1 MPLAS
6 GARLG
11 PYEVVDLLGAG
22 GMGEVYRARD
32 TRIGREVALKILP
45 AAVAGDPERQRRF
58 EQEARAA
65 GRLNHPNI
73 LILHDVG
80 VQEGWPY
87 LVTELLD
94 GESLRKSL
102 ERGRPPRRTAAKWAV
117 QVARALSE
125 AHEKGI
131 VHRDL
136 KPENL
141 FVTRDG
147 QVKILDFGLAKL
159 TPPDQRSGENATTW
173 TQETTPGSVLGTVGY
188 MSPEQVR
195 GQTADHR
202 SDIFSFGAV
211 LYEVLSGTAAFR
223 RETGAE
229 TMTAI
234 LREQPPELPSGGEAP
249 FPGLERIV
257 RHCLEKRPEDRYQS
271 ARDLV
276 FDLEQLS
283 EPPGST
289 SDRVRPHRSMTWL
302 APAAVVIVLALLVA
316 LLAWRRGHLPAA
328 VRLAGP
334 KRIAVLPFENL
345 AAPERE
351 YFADGMTDEV
361 RGKLA
366 SLPGLQ
372 VIARASSV
380 QYRKSKKPVPQIASE
395 LGVHYLVTATVRWE
409 SGRDGESR
417 VRVSPELVEA
427 ATAATR
433 WQQSFD
439 AVPADVFQ
447 VQADIAS
454 QVAQALNLALGEG
467 ERQQLTGRPT
477 SSPEAYDAYLKGN
490 EATSGFT
497 STAPVALRQAIGHY
511 ERAVALDPRFA
522 VAWAQLSRAHSYVYV
537 NGVPEPV
544 HLERARSAADR
555 ALALDPGLPI
565 GRLALGDYHAL
576 ALREPERALEQYA
589 LGRQKAPEDADL
601 LGAAGRAQRNA
612 GRWEEAVASY
622 RQAMVLDPRSAFTAA
637 RLTRALLCLRRYPE
651 ALSAADQALKL
662 SPQSLDI
669 IEDKAIVFVAQGDL
683 GGARAVLRAA
693 PREVDPTAL
702 VAFVA
707 TYQDL
712 FWVLDD
718 AQQALLLRLTPGPFG
733 DDRLAWGLA
742 LAQTAEIRGDR
753 ARSREYAEAA
763 RVAVEAQLR
772 ESPGDAQRHVLH
784 GVALAYLGQ
793 RSEALREGE
802 RGAAL
807 EPVSRTAFAGAYFRH
822 QLARIYLRVG
832 QPEKA
837 LDILEELLRLP
848 YYLSPGWLRIDPE
861 WAPLRG
867 HPRFD
872 NLVGPASPAPSGSRP
887 SA

>member
-1 MPLAS
+1 MSLAP

-45 AAVAGDPERQRRF
+45 APLAGDPERQRRF

-73 LILHDVG
+73 LTLHDVG
-80 VQEGWPY
+80 VHDGWPY
-87 LVTELLD
+87 LVTELLE
-94 GESLRKSL
+94 GESLRKRL
-102 ERGRPPRRTAAKWAV
+102 ECERLPRRAAAEWAV
-117 QVARALSE
+117 QVARGLSE

-147 QVKILDFGLAKL
+147 HVKILDFGLAKL
-159 TPPDQRSGENATTW
+159 TPPDQRMGDDAATW
-173 TQETTPGSVLGTVGY
+173 TQETIPGSVLGSVGY

-195 GQTADHR
+195 GQVADHR
-202 SDIFSFGAV
+202 SDIFSFGAI
-211 LYEVLSGTAAFR
+211 LYEMLSGKRAFR
-223 RETGAE
+223 KETGAE

-234 LREQPPELPSGGEAP
+234 LREQPPELLSDGAAPS
-249 FPGLERIV
+249 PGLERIV

-283 EPPGST
+283 ELPSSPSET
-289 SDRVRPHRSMTWL
+289 VRPSRPLTRL
-302 APAAVVIVLALLVA
+302 APAAGVVLLAVLAA
-316 LLAWRRGHLPAA
+316 LFAWRGSHGPAA
-328 VRLAGP
+328 APVAGP

-380 QYRKSKKPVPQIASE
+380 LYKKSKKPAPQIASE
-395 LGVHYLVTATVRWE
+395 LGAHYLVTATVRWE
-409 SGRDGESR
+409 SSKDGDSR

-467 ERQQLTGRPT
+467 ERRHLTERPT

-490 EATSGFT
+490 EATGGFT
-497 STAPVALRQAIGHY
+497 STAPVALRQAIDHY

-537 NGVPEPV
+537 NGVPGPV
-544 HLERARSAADR
+544 DLERARSAAER
-555 ALALDPGLPI
+555 ALALDPGLPV
-565 GRLALGDYHAL
+565 GRLAQGDYHAL
-576 ALREPERALEQYA
+576 VLREPERGLEQYA

-601 LGAAGRAQRNA
+601 LSAAGRAQRNA
-612 GRWEEAVASY
+612 GRWEEAVASF
-622 RQAMVLDPRSAFTAA
+622 RQALVLDPRSAFTAG

-651 ALSAADQALKL
+651 ALAAADQALKL
-662 SPQSLDI
+662 APQSLDI
-669 IEDKAIVFVAQGDL
+669 IEDKAMVFVAQGDL
-683 GGARAVLRAA
+683 SGARAVLRAA
-693 PREVDPTAL
+693 PREVDQTTL

-733 DDRLAWGLA
+733 DDRLAWGMA
-742 LAQTAEIRGDR
+742 LAQTADIRGDR

-763 RVAVEAQLR
+763 RAAVDVQLR

-784 GVALAYLGQ
+784 GLALAYLG
-793 RSEALREGE
+793 RKAEAAREGE
-802 RGAAL
+802 RGVAL

-837 LDILEELLRLP
+837 LDILEELLRIP

-861 WAPLRG
+861 WTPLRD
-867 HPRFD
+867 HPRFKK
-872 NLVGPASPAPSGSRP
+872 LTGLA
-887 SA
+887 

>member
-1 MPLAS
+1 MSLAP
-6 GARLG
+6 GARRG
-11 PYEVVDLLGAG
+11 PYEVVGLLGAG

-45 AAVAGDPERQRRF
+45 APLAGDPERQRRF

-73 LILHDVG
+73 LTLHDVG
-80 VQEGWPY
+80 VHDGWPY
-87 LVTELLD
+87 LVTELLE
-94 GESLRKSL
+94 GETLRKHL
-102 ERGRPPRRTAAKWAV
+102 ERGPLPRRTAADWAA
-117 QVARALSE
+117 QVARGLSA

-141 FVTRDG
+141 FVTREG
-147 QVKILDFGLAKL
+147 HLKILDFGLAKL
-159 TPPDQRSGENATTW
+159 TPPDQPTAQDATTW
-173 TQETTPGSVLGTVGY
+173 TRETAPGSVLGSVGY

-195 GQTADHR
+195 GQPADHR

-211 LYEVLSGTAAFR
+211 LYEVLSGTPAFR
-223 RETGAE
+223 KETGAE

-234 LREQPPELPSGGEAP
+234 LREQPPELPTGGPAP
-249 FPGLERIV
+249 FPGLERILG
-257 RHCLEKRPEDRYQS
+257 HCLEKRPEDRYQS

-283 EPPGST
+283 DLPSST
-289 SDRVRPHRSMTWL
+289 SGGARPLRPITWL
-302 APAAVVIVLALLVA
+302 TPAVAVVLLVVLVA
-316 LLAWRRGHLPAA
+316 VLAWRRTHGPAA
-328 VRLAGP
+328 TPAAGP
-334 KRIAVLPFENL
+334 RRIAVLPFENL
-345 AAPERE
+345 AAPDRE

-380 QYRKSKKPVPQIASE
+380 QYKKSKKPASQIASE
-395 LGVHYLVTATVRWE
+395 LGANYLVTATVRWE
-409 SGRDGESR
+409 RGRDGESR

-427 ATAATR
+427 ATATTR

-454 QVAQALNLALGEG
+454 QVALALNLALGEG
-467 ERQQLTGRPT
+467 ERRQLTERPT

-490 EATSGFT
+490 EATGGFT

-544 HLERARSAADR
+544 DLERAQSAADR
-555 ALALDPGLPI
+555 ALTLDPGLPV
-565 GRLALGDYHAL
+565 GRLAQGDYHAL
-576 ALREPERALEQYA
+576 VLREPERGLEQYA
-589 LGRQKAPEDADL
+589 LGRQKAPQDADL
-601 LGAAGRAQRNA
+601 LSAAGRAQRNA

-622 RQAMVLDPRSAFTAA
+622 RQALVLDPRSAFTAG

-651 ALSAADQALKL
+651 ALRAADQALKL
-662 SPQSLDI
+662 APQSLDI
-669 IEDKAIVFVAQGDL
+669 IEDKAMVFVAQGDL

-753 ARSREYAEAA
+753 ARSIEYAEAA
-763 RVAVEAQLR
+763 RAAVEVQLR
-772 ESPGDAQRHVLH
+772 ESPGDAQRRVLH
-784 GVALAYLGQ
+784 GVALAYLGR
-793 RSEALREGE
+793 RSEAVREGE

-837 LDILEELLRLP
+837 LDILEELLRIP

-861 WAPLRG
+861 WTRLRD
-867 HPRFD
+867 HPRFKKLAG
-872 NLVGPASPAPSGSRP
+872 LV
-887 SA
+887 